1 MLSRFGIPPIC
12 EREAYMEIGIHTPS
26 WVSVVVSLFL
36 VLFALLFFMVGQ
48 PVVGFWTAIVAYVV
62 GALGVMVKT

>member
-1 MLSRFGIPPIC
+1 MK
-12 EREAYMEIGIHTPS
+12 IGIHTPS